1 MKPTLQEGV
10 ERRKPP
16 PLHTAGAR
24 NSNTQ
29 TENRKMEKHF
39 KLTEETIEWQGHT
52 LHRIEA
58 TRNSYWANAGDL
70 GGFVESEHNLKGDAW
85 VADNAKVWGSA
96 YLLDESLARDNAQ
109 VFDECILMEMSQVAG
124 DSRIH
129 GYGTVVHSVAKI
141 YSGVVESSDDY
152 IVLHAFR
159 EIGPLT
165 AYRDTN
171 DMPSVIL
178 GFNWYTLPNF
188 IRWAKQRYEN
198 NPDRLEEVRLITDLI
213 RLRFDK

>member
-1 MKPTLQEGV
+1 
-10 ERRKPP
+10 
-16 PLHTAGAR
+16 
-24 NSNTQ
+24 
-29 TENRKMEKHF
+29 METTNKHF

-58 TRNSYWANAGDL
+58 TRDSFWANTGEL
-70 GGFVESEHNLKGDAW
+70 GGFVEDEFSLRSGSW

-96 YLLDESLARDNAQ
+96 YLYDRSLACDNAQ
-109 VFDECILMEMSQVAG
+109 VFDKCTLMDMARVG
-124 DSRIH
+124 GNSRIH
-129 GYGTVVHSVAKI
+129 GYGTVVHNMANI
-141 YSGVVESSDDY
+141 YNGVVESSNDY
-152 IVLHAFR
+152 IVFQGFH
-159 EIGPLT
+159 EGGPLT

-171 DMPSVIL
+171 NVPTVTLS
-178 GFNWYTLPNF
+178 GSWYTLPNF

>member
-1 MKPTLQEGV
+1 
-10 ERRKPP
+10 
-16 PLHTAGAR
+16 
-24 NSNTQ
+24 
-29 TENRKMEKHF
+29 MEKHF

-58 TRNSYWANAGDL
+58 TIDSCWANAGEL
-70 GGFVESEHNLKGDAW
+70 GGFVESEHNLRGEAW
-85 VADNAKVWGSA
+85 VADEAKVWGSA
-96 YLLDESLARDNAQ
+96 YLLDRSLARDNAQ
-109 VFDECILMEMSQVAG
+109 VFDMCTLMDTVTVAG
-124 DSRIH
+124 NSRIY
-129 GYGTVVHSVAKI
+129 GYGTVVHNMANI
-141 YSGVVESSDDY
+141 YNGVVESSDDY
-152 IVLHAFR
+152 IVFQGFH
-159 EIGPLT
+159 EGGPLT

-178 GFNWYTLPNF
+178 GSNWYTLPNF